1 MTPKKTALMIDPDLV
16 QGAREILGTSTT
28 TETVREALLEV
39 MRMQARVRSLERLRQ
54 RGAELLDPE
63 VMGEAGS
70 KGARSE
76 EHTSELQS
84 IMRTSYAVFCL
95 KTKKQKT

>member
-54 RGAELLDPE
+54 RGADLLDPE
-63 VMGEAGS
+63 VMGEAWS
-70 KGARSE
+70 KGARRLGAWGE
-76 EHTSELQS
+76 GCGD
-84 IMRTSYAVFCL
+84 APG
-95 KTKKQKT
+95 